1 MKRAGGCDGDGC
13 QDGVPIKGF
22 SIEGTAFSRRVRES
36 LGSRWLCENRYAN
49 DIPPKDRRSSYRHSL
64 PCPVDCVLHRPGSA
78 HHASLAIRNQRV
90 HRRQCGPIAKA
101 FFTPGGLPIYSP
113 QRGNMGIG
121 ITTFGSAVA
130 SFLVAGNEQKSI
142 QPPPPLPG
150 KHLVLSLPPPVTSIP

>member
-1 MKRAGGCDGDGC
+1 
-13 QDGVPIKGF
+13 
-22 SIEGTAFSRRVRES
+22 
-36 LGSRWLCENRYAN
+36 
-49 DIPPKDRRSSYRHSL
+49 
-64 PCPVDCVLHRPGSA
+64 
-78 HHASLAIRNQRV
+78 V

-113 QRGNMGIG
+113 QKGNMGIG

-150 KHLVLSLPPPVTSIP
+150 NTLFCPYRPR